1 MPNPPLIG
9 LTSYRFTNDNGQQQ
23 LAINEM
29 YTRAVQTAGGLPVVI
44 PLGLPEDVLDG
55 LLARLDGILFTGG
68 GDVHPQRYGSQPHPM
83 VDGVD
88 HDRDRVELYLAERL
102 METGLPV
109 FGICRGLQLLNIA
122 LGGTLYE
129 DILDQHPGAKAHQ
142 FYPGWPRAHLTHTV
156 QVQPESRLAR
166 GLGLSGAVPVNSL
179 HHQGIAGLAPGLEP
193 TAVSPDGIIEAF
205 ELPEHPFFIAVQW
218 HPEWLQEHESM
229 RRLFQEF
236 VLAAASRNGSMGS
249 RQ

>member
-9 LTSYRFTNDNGQQQ
+9 LTSYRFINDNGQSQ
-23 LAINEM
+23 LAINEN
-29 YTRAVQTAGGLPVVI
+29 YTWAIQDAGGLPVVI

-55 LLARLDGILFTGG
+55 LLARLNGIVFTGG
-68 GDVHPQRYGSQPHPM
+68 GDIHPQRYGSLPHLM

-102 METGLPV
+102 LNSSLPV
-109 FGICRGLQLLNIA
+109 LGICRGLQVLNIA

-142 FYPGWPRAHLTHTV
+142 FYPGWPRNHLAHTV
-156 QVQPESRLAR
+156 QVQPDSRTAQA
-166 GLGLSGAVPVNSL
+166 LGISGTVPVNSL
-179 HHQGIAGLAPGLEP
+179 HHQGIASLATTVKP

-205 ELPEHPFFIAVQW
+205 ERTDHPFFIAVQW

-229 RRLFQEF
+229 RRLFQQF
-236 VLAAASRNGSMGS
+236 IQTATSRDGSVVS
-249 RQ
+249 H